1 MKLSIRKVLLHTF
14 IGVSLLIVA
23 LVIAVGFYLTI
34 RQFTYVAKRNAWRG
48 EGSFLLKS
56 RTPESGAALLPPSGT
71 ASSAPTLG
79 GTELAPPA
87 TLTPWDGAGRVTLLL
102 LGLDYR
108 DWDARSPASRSDTM
122 ILLTIDPLTRNAGI
136 LSIPRDLWVS
146 IPGFKHGKINTAHY
160 LGDAHKLPGGGP
172 GLAVKTVEQFLGV
185 PINYY
190 AVVDFQA
197 FIRFIDEIGGVKIGV
212 PATITID
219 LLGSGSATKKTLQ
232 PGVQVL
238 PGAWALAYARA
249 RHTSGGDFDRAARQ
263 QQVILAIRDRIVS
276 FEMLPML
283 IEKAPALY
291 QELAKGIRTNLT
303 LDEVIKLA
311 VLGSQIQPQNIRSGV
326 INEKY
331 VMFGNSPDNL
341 AILLPIPDK
350 IFVLRD
356 EVFAFTGVLSPLALG
371 SDQDKM
377 KAEGARVVLING
389 SSSGDLAER
398 TAQYLRSQGVN
409 VVGVQNDSPQI
420 ANTTITDHAG
430 RPYALKYLVG
440 TLRISQYRIYSK
452 IQAGAQV
459 DVEVILGEDWAK
471 NNNLP

>member
-1 MKLSIRKVLLHTF
+1 MNLSLKKVLLHSF
-14 IGVSLLIVA
+14 IGVGLLAVA
-23 LVIAVGFYLTI
+23 LVIAVGFYVVI
-34 RQFTYVAKRNAWRG
+34 RQFTYAAKRGAWRG

-56 RTPESGAALLPPSGT
+56 QTPG
-71 ASSAPTLG
+71 SAPQALPLEGNPTLAP
-79 GTELAPPA
+79 LMSSPQAIPPA

-102 LGLDYR
+102 MGLDYR
-108 DWDARSPASRSDTM
+108 DWDAQSPASRSDTM
-122 ILLTIDPLTRNAGI
+122 ILLTLDPLTRNAGI
-136 LSIPRDLWVS
+136 LSIPRDMWVA
-146 IPGFKHGKINTAHY
+146 IPGFQHAKINTAHY

-197 FIRFIDEIGGVKIGV
+197 FIRFIDEIGGVKIDV
-212 PATITID
+212 PAAITID

-249 RHTSGGDFDRAARQ
+249 RHTSGGDFDRAVRQ
-263 QQVILAIRDRIVS
+263 QQVIMAIRDRIVS
-276 FEMLPML
+276 FDMLPTL

-291 QELAKGIRTNLT
+291 QELARGIRTNLI
-303 LDEVIKLA
+303 LDEAVKLA
-311 VLGSQIQPQNIRSGV
+311 VLGSQIEEKNIRRGV
-326 INEKY
+326 INEKH
-331 VMFGNSPDNL
+331 VMFGESPDGL
-341 AILLPIPDK
+341 AILLPVPDK
-350 IFVLRD
+350 IYVLRD
-356 EVFAFTGVLSPLALG
+356 EVFAFTGVLSPLTMG

-389 SSSGDLAER
+389 SSSPDLAER
-398 TAQYLRSQGVN
+398 TAQFLRNQGLNVVN
-409 VVGVQNDSPQI
+409 VQNSSPQI
-420 ANTTITDHAG
+420 ANTTITDYAG
-430 RPYALKYLVG
+430 KPYALKYLVS
-440 TLRISQYRIYSK
+440 TLRISQYRIFSK
-452 IQAGAQV
+452 IQSGPSV